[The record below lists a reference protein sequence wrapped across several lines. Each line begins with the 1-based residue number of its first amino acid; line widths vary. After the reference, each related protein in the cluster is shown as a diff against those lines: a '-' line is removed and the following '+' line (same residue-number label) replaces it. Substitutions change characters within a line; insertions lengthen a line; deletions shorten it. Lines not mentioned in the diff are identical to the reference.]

1 MKSAF
6 QRRAARLPLKRMHA
20 RESGPNTCE
29 PRSSSDIAV
38 EEGEPLG
45 SRRSQHALR
54 KPQQTRGEHSSGVS
68 GTARSRGPS
77 VERGRPS
84 AARVATAAGGPRGN
98 PRPSGSSKESARLVV
113 AVNAGNAAGAKG
125 PCESRCVLKQERKGD
140 CREASHAP
148 SDSELAESALSAR
161 EAVA

>member
-6 QRRAARLPLKRMHA
+6 QRRAVRLPLKRMHA

-29 PRSSSDIAV
+29 PRSSPDIAV
-38 EEGEPLG
+38 GEGEPLG
-45 SRRSQHALR
+45 CRRSQHALR
-54 KPQQTRGEHSSGVS
+54 KPQQKRGEPCPGVS
-68 GTARSRGPS
+68 GTARSRGQG

-98 PRPSGSSKESARLVV
+98 PRPFGSSKESARLVV
-113 AVNAGNAAGAKG
+113 VMNASNVAFATG
-125 PCESRCVLKQERKGD
+125 PCESKCVLKQERKGD

-148 SDSELAESALSAR
+148 SDSGLAESALSAC